1 MNKQEN
7 TNDKLQWQGDKDE
20 NNISISVEDLINRM
34 KEGLSK
40 NYGKE
45 VTEIANNLE
54 LEDKNDSGTIVNL
67 RSHVGNPEEVLA
79 TFTIESIVGEYTYAD
94 YTLVQVSNMDK
105 DILNPL
111 YKRLDMYITELED
124 WLNQAGIEYFK

>member
-1 MNKQEN
+1 MERQDN
-7 TNDKLQWQGDKDE
+7 TNEKLHWQAE
-20 NNISISVEDLINRM
+20 NNISISVDDLIQKI

-79 TFTIESIVGEYTYAD
+79 TFTFESIIGEYTYAD
-94 YTLVQVSNMDK
+94 YTLVQVANMNK
-105 DILNPL
+105 DMLNPL
-111 YKRLDMYITELED
+111 YKRLDVYITELED

>member
-1 MNKQEN
+1 MERQDNTNEKLHWKGSNQEN
-7 TNDKLQWQGDKDE
+7 IAL
-20 NNISISVEDLINRM
+20 SVDDLINKM
-34 KEGLSK
+34 KEGLNK
-40 NYGKE
+40 NYGRE
-45 VTEIANNLE
+45 ATEIANNLE

-67 RSHVGNPEEVLA
+67 RSHVGNPEEVLV
-79 TFTIESIVGEYTYAD
+79 TFTIESVIGEYTYAD

>member
-1 MNKQEN
+1 MSKQDNINEN
-7 TNDKLQWQGDKDE
+7 LRWKEED
-20 NNISISVEDLINRM
+20 NISISVEDLINRM

-40 NYGKE
+40 NYGSE

-105 DILNPL
+105 DMLNPL
-111 YKRLDMYITELED
+111 YKRLDVYITELED
-124 WLNQAGIEYFK
+124 WLNQAGIEYFS

>member
-1 MNKQEN
+1 MERQDT
-7 TNDKLQWQGDKDE
+7 TNEKLHWQAE
-20 NNISISVEDLINRM
+20 NNISISVDDLINRI

-40 NYGKE
+40 NYGSE

-79 TFTIESIVGEYTYAD
+79 TFTIESIIGEYTYAD
-94 YTLVQVSNMDK
+94 YTLVQVSNLDK
-105 DILNPL
+105 DMLNPL
-111 YKRLDMYITELED
+111 YNRLDMYITELED

>member
-1 MNKQEN
+1 MERQDNTNKNLQWKGSNQEN
-7 TNDKLQWQGDKDE
+7 ITL
-20 NNISISVEDLINRM
+20 SVDDLINKM
-34 KEGLSK
+34 KEGLNK
-40 NYGKE
+40 NYGRE

-67 RSHVGNPEEVLA
+67 RSHAGNPEEVLV
-79 TFTIESIVGEYTYAD
+79 TFTIESIIGEYTYAD
-94 YTLVQVSNMDK
+94 YTLVQVSNLNGDK
-105 DILNPL
+105 LNPL

>member
-1 MNKQEN
+1 MSKQDNINEN
-7 TNDKLQWQGDKDE
+7 LRWKEED
-20 NNISISVEDLINRM
+20 NISISVEDLINRM

-54 LEDKNDSGTIVNL
+54 LEDKNDTGTIVNL

-94 YTLVQVSNMDK
+94 YTLVKVSNMDK
-105 DILNPL
+105 DTINLL
-111 YKRLDMYITELED
+111 YKRLDVYITELED

>member
-1 MNKQEN
+1 MSKQDNANEN
-7 TNDKLQWQGDKDE
+7 LRWKEEED
-20 NNISISVEDLINRM
+20 NISISVEDLINRM
-34 KEGLSK
+34 KEGLSE

-79 TFTIESIVGEYTYAD
+79 TFTIESIICEYTYAD
-94 YTLVQVSNMDK
+94 YTLVQVSKFNENK
-105 DILNPL
+105 LNPL
-111 YKRLDMYITELED
+111 YKMLDGYITELED
-124 WLNQAGIEYFK
+124 WLNVQGIEYFK

>member
-1 MNKQEN
+1 MNKQDN
-7 TNDKLQWQGDKDE
+7 TNEKLHWQAE
-20 NNISISVEDLINRM
+20 NNITISVDDLINKM

-40 NYGKE
+40 NYGSE

-67 RSHVGNPEEVLA
+67 RSSVGNPEEVLA

-105 DILNPL
+105 DMLNPL
-111 YKRLDMYITELED
+111 YKRLDIYITELED
-124 WLNQAGIEYFK
+124 WLNQAGIEYFS

>member
-1 MNKQEN
+1 MERQDNINEN
-7 TNDKLQWQGDKDE
+7 LRWRDE

-40 NYGKE
+40 NYGSK

-79 TFTIESIVGEYTYAD
+79 TFTFESIVGQYTYAD
-94 YTLVQVSNMDK
+94 YTLVQVSKFNENK
-105 DILNPL
+105 LNLL
-111 YKRLDMYITELED
+111 YKMLDGYITELED
-124 WLNQAGIEYFK
+124 WLNLQGIEYFK

>member
-1 MNKQEN
+1 MERQDN
-7 TNDKLQWQGDKDE
+7 TNEKLHWQAE
-20 NNISISVEDLINRM
+20 NNISISVDDLIQKI

-67 RSHVGNPEEVLA
+67 RSHVGNPEEVLV
-79 TFTIESIVGEYTYAD
+79 TFTFESIVGQYTYAD
-94 YTLVQVSNMDK
+94 YTLVQVSNFDENK
-105 DILNPL
+105 LNPL
-111 YKRLDMYITELED
+111 YKRLDPFITELED
-124 WLNQAGIEYFK
+124 WINIQGIEYFS

>member
-1 MNKQEN
+1 MERQDNINEN
-7 TNDKLQWQGDKDE
+7 LRWKEED
-20 NNISISVEDLINRM
+20 NISISVEDLINRM

-40 NYGKE
+40 NYGSE

-105 DILNPL
+105 DMLNPL
-111 YKRLDMYITELED
+111 YKRLDVYITELED
-124 WLNQAGIEYFK
+124 WLNIQGIEYFK

>member
-1 MNKQEN
+1 MERQDTTNK
-7 TNDKLQWQGDKDE
+7 KLHWQAE
-20 NNISISVEDLINRM
+20 NNISISVDDLIQKI

-67 RSHVGNPEEVLA
+67 RSHVGNPEEVLV
-79 TFTIESIVGEYTYAD
+79 TFTFESIVGQYTYAD
-94 YTLVQVSNMDK
+94 YTLVQVSKFNENK
-105 DILNPL
+105 LNPL
-111 YKRLDMYITELED
+111 YKMLDGYITELED
-124 WLNQAGIEYFK
+124 WLNVQGIEYFK

>member
-1 MNKQEN
+1 MERQDNINEN
-7 TNDKLQWQGDKDE
+7 LCWKEE
-20 NNISISVEDLINRM
+20 NNISISVDDLIQKI

-40 NYGKE
+40 NYGSE

-54 LEDKNDSGTIVNL
+54 LEDRNDSGTIVNL
-67 RSHVGNPEEVLA
+67 RSHVGNPEEVLV
-79 TFTIESIVGEYTYAD
+79 TFTFESIVGQYTYAD

-105 DILNPL
+105 DMLNPL

-124 WLNQAGIEYFK
+124 WLNQAGIEYFS

>member
-1 MNKQEN
+1 MERQDT
-7 TNDKLQWQGDKDE
+7 TNEKLHWQAE
-20 NNISISVEDLINRM
+20 NNISISVDDLINRM

-40 NYGKE
+40 NYGSK

-54 LEDKNDSGTIVNL
+54 LEDKNDLGTIVNL

-79 TFTIESIVGEYTYAD
+79 TFTFESIVGQYTYAD

-105 DILNPL
+105 VMLNSL
-111 YKRLDMYITELED
+111 YKRLDVYITELED
-124 WLNQAGIEYFK
+124 WLNQVGIEYFK

>member
-1 MNKQEN
+1 MERQDNINEN
-7 TNDKLQWQGDKDE
+7 LRWKEED
-20 NNISISVEDLINRM
+20 NISISVEDLINRM

-40 NYGKE
+40 NYGRE

-67 RSHVGNPEEVLA
+67 RSHAGNPEEVLV
-79 TFTIESIVGEYTYAD
+79 TFTIESIIGEYTYAD

-105 DILNPL
+105 DKLNPL
-111 YKRLDMYITELED
+111 YKKLDVYITELED
-124 WLNQAGIEYFK
+124 WLNIQGIEYFS